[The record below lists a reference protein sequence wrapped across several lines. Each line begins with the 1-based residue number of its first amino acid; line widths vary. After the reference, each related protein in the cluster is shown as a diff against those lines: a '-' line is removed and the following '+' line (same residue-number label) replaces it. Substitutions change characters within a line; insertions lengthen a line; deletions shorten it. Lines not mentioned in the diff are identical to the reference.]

1 MANFLELIFAQLQRA
16 DGRVVLRE
24 IHGET
29 FTTITGRELLA
40 QIQRGRSYMRK
51 FGVVPGD
58 RCALL
63 GANSIQWVAVDLALM
78 AEGVIVVPLYSRQA
92 AAELVGMMKD
102 CSPSLL
108 IVGDAELGAAIEHG
122 WRPGDD
128 YLYLRHVRRTQGRLS
143 ERRKRDAHAAVHW
156 RAVGSVDGRV
166 NAGGRA
172 RGGGASVLLFF
183 LLLRVVRV
191 FFPR

>member
-1 MANFLELIFAQLQRA
+1 MANFLESVFAQLQRA
-16 DGRVVLRE
+16 GERVVLRE

-40 QIQRGRSYMRK
+40 QLQRGRSYVRK
-51 FGVVPGD
+51 FGLVPGD

-78 AEGVIVVPLYSRQA
+78 AEGIIVVPLYSRQA

-108 IVGDAELGAAIEHG
+108 IVGDTELDATIEREWPERPHRVLMEEG
-122 WRPGDD
+122 WRAAPG
-128 YLYLRHVRRTQGRLS
+128 
-143 ERRKRDAHAAVHW
+143 
-156 RAVGSVDGRV
+156 
-166 NAGGRA
+166 
-172 RGGGASVLLFF
+172 
-183 LLLRVVRV
+183 
-191 FFPR
+191 